1 MLEESDEILPEK
13 TLKSFDDILNA
24 VKDKTPK
31 RVAVAAAQDD
41 VVLETVRGAR
51 EQKIAEFTLVGD
63 IDKIKANA
71 HRLSVNLDEVTIVHE
86 PENRRA
92 AYRAVAL
99 VSSGQAD
106 VLMKGLIN
114 TADLLRAVLD
124 KEVGLRTGRVLSHTA
139 VYEIPGFQRLLI
151 LTDGGMNITPTLQQK
166 ADIIQNSV
174 QLANVLGISP
184 AKVAVLAAVEVV
196 NPDMPATLD
205 AAALTKMADRGQ
217 IRGAIVDGPL
227 ALDNAIS
234 LEAASHKG
242 IISPVAGVA
251 DILVTPDIEA
261 GNILG
266 KSLVYL
272 AKGKMAGLIL
282 GAAKPVVVTSRADT
296 YEAKLISIALGVLL
310 S

>member
-1 MLEESDEILPEK
+1 MTER
-13 TLKSFDDILNA
+13 TLKSFDDVLNA
-24 VKDKTPK
+24 VKDKAPK
-31 RVAVAAAQDD
+31 RVAVAVAQDD
-41 VVLETVRGAR
+41 AVLETVRGAR

-63 IDKIKANA
+63 IDKIKTTAY
-71 HRLSVNLDEVTIVHE
+71 RLGVNLDEVALVHE
-86 PENRRA
+86 PDNRKA

-99 VSSGQAD
+99 VSGGQAD

-124 KEVGLRTGRVLSHTA
+124 KEVGLRTGRVLSHVA
-139 VYEIPGFQRLLI
+139 VYELPGFQRLVMI
-151 LTDGGMNITPTLQQK
+151 TDGGMNIAPTLQQK
-166 ADIIQNSV
+166 ADIIQNSI

-184 AKVAVLAAVEVV
+184 AKVAILAAVEVV
-196 NPDMPATLD
+196 NPDMPATLE

-217 IRGAIVDGPL
+217 IKGAIVDGPL

-234 LEAASHKG
+234 LEAAKHKG
-242 IISPVAGVA
+242 IKSPVAGVA

-266 KSLVYL
+266 KSLVYI
-272 AKGKMAGLIL
+272 AKGRMAGLIL

-296 YEAKLISIALGVLL
+296 YEAKLMSIALGTLL
-310 S
+310 G